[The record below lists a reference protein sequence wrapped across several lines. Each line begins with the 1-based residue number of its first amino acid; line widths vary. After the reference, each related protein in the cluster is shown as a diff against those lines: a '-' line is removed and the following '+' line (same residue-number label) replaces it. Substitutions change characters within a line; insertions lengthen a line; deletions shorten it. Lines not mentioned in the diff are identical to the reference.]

1 MQRGKAATGI
11 ALALFVAAALGG
23 CRSATSS
30 VVEDAHLVYR
40 FENVRRIG
48 EFDEWPHI
56 LEVLTS
62 HAAPGN
68 PPVKVE
74 PSEERAAGA
83 IHLKDY
89 RAELTVARLSDVDL
103 INADLERLSQQ
114 RFGHETIDFKRLDAT
129 TELRYRS
136 NYVVAQIG
144 IEISGFTDPGAA
156 LTVLLHDGTE
166 HDVEVAADGSWKEK
180 FQIAPNH
187 RYVYGYSTEKAGG
200 MRKYF
205 RIDVFTQEQ
214 EPIAPAD
221 FARMRRYEP

>member
-1 MQRGKAATGI
+1 MQRAGRVVTV
-11 ALALFVAAALGG
+11 LVCLAAALGG
-23 CRSATSS
+23 CRSPRGSI
-30 VVEDAHLVYR
+30 VEDAHVVYR

-56 LEVLTS
+56 LEVLTA
-62 HAAPGN
+62 HAEPGN

-74 PSEERAAGA
+74 PSEERVAGA

-103 INADLERLSQQ
+103 INGDLERLSQQ

-187 RYVYGYSTEKAGG
+187 RYVYGYSTDKAGG
-200 MRKYF
+200 MKKYF
-205 RIDVFTQEQ
+205 RIDVFTQQQ
-214 EPIAPAD
+214 EPIAPSD